1 MTPEQK
7 NLIKQ
12 ACDSLSAAQL
22 LYSEGYYGFAASR
35 AYYAM
40 FYIAEAFLL
49 GKERA
54 FSKHSGVHAAFGKHF
69 SKTGIVPS
77 EFHRYLIHGMEVRH
91 IGDYGM
97 EKDITREESEEQI
110 LHARQFI
117 ELAERILGSISEEE

>member
-12 ACDSLSAAQL
+12 AGDSLSAAQL

-49 GKERA
+49 GKELA
-54 FSKHSGVHAAFGKHF
+54 FSKHSGVHAAFGEHF

-97 EKDITREESEEQI
+97 EKDIKREESEEQI
-110 LHARQFI
+110 SHARQFI
-117 ELAERILGSISEEE
+117 ELAERISGSISEEE

>member
-49 GKERA
+49 GNELA
-54 FSKHSGVHAAFGKHF
+54 FSKHSGVHAAFGEHF
-69 SKTGIVPS
+69 SKTGIVPP

-97 EKDITREESEEQI
+97 EKDITREKSEEQI
-110 LHARQFI
+110 SHARQFI